1 MAETQPDLTDGRK
14 DRDIEA
20 RDETR
25 KEELGTVQNGE
36 NKSSEPSSSRGSKA
50 EKVQSAKQKEEGAR
64 AKPSKLKEM
73 WAKIGL
79 DMGTVLMMFK

>member
-1 MAETQPDLTDGRK
+1 MAETQPDSPDGRK

-20 RDETR
+20 VYETR
-25 KEELGTVQNGE
+25 KEELGTVQNAE
-36 NKSSEPSSSRGSKA
+36 NKSSGPSSSRGSKA
-50 EKVQSAKQKEEGAR
+50 EKVQSAKQKEGAK